1 MSAST
6 TPPVDRGSGTGRAR
20 SGTAPR
26 EAAPGIR
33 PGARYASLAVT
44 AALAAVAGLAF
55 NRVFGYGPV
64 IPVVAVAAVV
74 PTLLAAL
81 LSGPRKKGRP
91 WPLWLSLVL
100 TVAAWA
106 GTSALTV
113 LRPALSAG
121 TLPQTLR
128 DGVLSGWKEILTT
141 LLPAPAEPRLLI
153 LVGVLVW
160 LAAFA
165 AAEVALRTSQRA
177 LPCVPA
183 LAVWAV
189 ALLLGVDGPGTNVP
203 LAAVTVVLIAVLAPV
218 RSGEPDAGPAWRP
231 IALGV
236 PCATVLGVLAYL
248 VAPVVPVAA
257 DPYDPR
263 EQVEAPPPQQ
273 RDGVSPLDR
282 VGGWLLR
289 PDQVLFTVDSG
300 RPEIERLAVLDAFDG
315 VTWSST
321 ARFVPTGSR
330 VPEGPERERS
340 HTTTQRITVRDLP
353 GVWVPAPDRPRRVE
367 GMPVVADPAAGTL
380 AAAEPLTPGRS
391 YTVTSVVP
399 EWRAE
404 DLEGARVARDAEARA
419 ALKLPWGPGATKE
432 PVQLDEFARFAAAA
446 TRGATTGVQKAAMLA
461 EYLKRYA
468 KYDVTAAPGHGYR
481 QIDYFLAEGRRGT
494 PEHFAAAYALLARSV
509 GLPCRLVVGFSGG
522 KRAGGAVQVRAGDV
536 MVWPEV
542 KFEELGWVRFNPLP
556 DDARRSKDNDAVAA
570 GESAQRLEQA
580 QKNAASPQQGPGAGE
595 KPGKRAA
602 RTAARD
608 EPTPWWVFASIAG
621 AALVLGY
628 VLAVLLAPALRTRR
642 RRAGPP
648 AERIAGAW
656 RQALDH
662 LADAGLGASRTL
674 TAQEVARFGASSV
687 GADAQGELGPLA
699 ELVDRTRFAPSP
711 PDAAA
716 ADRAWRHTDA
726 VGRLVTAKA
735 GRLRRLRRRLHPR
748 SLTGR

>member
-1 MSAST
+1 MS
-6 TPPVDRGSGTGRAR
+6 
-20 SGTAPR
+20 
-26 EAAPGIR
+26 GIR
-33 PGARYASLAVT
+33 PVARYASLAVT

-55 NRVFGYGPV
+55 HRVFGYGPV
-64 IPVVAVAAVV
+64 VPVAAVAAVV

-106 GTSALTV
+106 GTSAVTV

-141 LLPAPAEPRLLI
+141 LLPAPAEPRLLV

-177 LPCVPA
+177 LPCVPV

-203 LAAVTVVLIAVLAPV
+203 LAAATVVLIAVLALV
-218 RSGEPDAGPAWRP
+218 RSGEPDGGPAWRP

-236 PCATVLGVLAYL
+236 PCAAVLGVLAYL
-248 VAPVVPVAA
+248 VAPVVPVGA

-263 EQVEAPPPQQ
+263 EQVAAPPPQQ

-315 VTWSST
+315 VAWSST
-321 ARFVPTGSR
+321 ARFVPTGGR
-330 VPEGPERERS
+330 VPEGPERERT

-353 GVWVPAPDRPRRVE
+353 GVWVPAPDRPRRVA
-367 GMPVVADPAAGTL
+367 GMAVVADPAAGTL

-419 ALKLPWGPGATKE
+419 ALKLPGGPGATRE
-432 PVQLDEFARFAAAA
+432 PVQLDEFERFAAAA
-446 TRGATTGVQKAAMLA
+446 TRGASTGVQKAAMLA

-494 PEHFAAAYALLARSV
+494 PEHFAAAYALLARSA

-556 DDARRSKDNDAVAA
+556 DDARRSNDSDAVAA

-580 QKNAASPQQGPGAGE
+580 QKNAASRQQGPGAGE
-595 KPGKRAA
+595 RPGKRAA
-602 RTAARD
+602 RTAAPD

-662 LADAGLGASRTL
+662 LADVGLGASRTL
-674 TAQEVARFGASSV
+674 TAQEVARFGASRV

-716 ADRAWRHTDA
+716 ADRAWRHADA

>member
-1 MSAST
+1 MAAAGGGPMS
-6 TPPVDRGSGTGRAR
+6 
-20 SGTAPR
+20 
-26 EAAPGIR
+26 GIR
-33 PGARYASLAVT
+33 PAARYASLAVT

-55 NRVFGYGPV
+55 HRVFGYGPV
-64 IPVVAVAAVV
+64 VPVAAVAAVV
-74 PTLLAAL
+74 PTLLSAL

-91 WPLWLSLVL
+91 WPLWPSLVL

-128 DGVLSGWKEILTT
+128 DGVLNGWKEILTT
-141 LLPAPAEPRLLI
+141 LLPAPAEPRLL
-153 LVGVLVW
+153 LVVGVLVW
-160 LAAFA
+160 AAAFA
-165 AAEVALRTSQRA
+165 AAETALRTSRRA

-203 LAAVTVVLIAVLAPV
+203 LAAGTVVLVAVLALV

-236 PCATVLGVLAYL
+236 PSAAVLGLVAYL

-263 EQVEAPPPQQ
+263 EQVAAPPPLQ

-289 PDQVLFTVDSG
+289 PDQVLFTVDAD
-300 RPEIERLAVLDAFDG
+300 RPEIQRLAVLDAFDG

-330 VPEGPERERS
+330 VPERPEEPGAPERS
-340 HTTTQRITVRDLP
+340 HTTTQRVTIGDLP

-367 GMPVVADPAAGTL
+367 GLPVVADPAAGTL
-380 AAAEPLTPGRS
+380 AAAEPPAPGSS

-419 ALKLPWGPGATKE
+419 ALKLPWGPGAAKE
-432 PVQLDEFARFAAAA
+432 PVQLDEFERFAAAA
-446 TRGATTGVQKAAMLA
+446 TRGASTGVQKAAMLA

-494 PEHFAAAYALLARSV
+494 PEHFAAAYALLARSA

-542 KFEELGWVRFNPLP
+542 KFEGLGWVRFNPLP
-556 DDARRSKDNDAVAA
+556 DNARRSKDSDAVAA
-570 GESAQRLEQA
+570 GESAQSLEQA
-580 QKNAASPQQGPGAGE
+580 QKNAASRQQGPGAGE
-595 KPGKRAA
+595 KPGKGAA
-602 RTAARD
+602 RTAAPD
-608 EPTPWWVFASIAG
+608 EPTPWWVLASIAG
-621 AALVLGY
+621 TALVLGY
-628 VLAVLLAPALRTRR
+628 VLAVLIAPALRTRR

-662 LADAGLGASRTL
+662 LADAGLGASGAL
-674 TAQEVARFGASSV
+674 TAQEVARFGGAGV
-687 GADAQGELGPLA
+687 GAAAQGELDPLA
-699 ELVDRTRFAPSP
+699 ELVDRTRFAPVP

>member
-1 MSAST
+1 MT
-6 TPPVDRGSGTGRAR
+6 TA
-20 SGTAPR
+20 
-26 EAAPGIR
+26 
-33 PGARYASLAVT
+33 ARYVSLAVT

-55 NRVFGYGPV
+55 HRVFGYGPV
-64 IPVVAVAAVV
+64 VPVAAVAAVV
-74 PTLLAAL
+74 PTLLAGL
-81 LSGPRKKGRP
+81 LSGPRRKGRP

-100 TVAAWA
+100 TLAAWA
-106 GTSALTV
+106 GTCALTV

-121 TLPQTLR
+121 TLPRTLR

-141 LLPAPAEPRLLI
+141 LLPAPAEPRLLV
-153 LVGVLVW
+153 LVHVLVW
-160 LAAFA
+160 LAAFG
-165 AAEVALRTSQRA
+165 AAEAALRTSQRA
-177 LPCVPA
+177 LPCVPV
-183 LAVWAV
+183 LAVWTV
-189 ALLLGVDGPGTNVP
+189 ALPLGVDGPGTNVP
-203 LAAVTVVLIAVLAPV
+203 LAAVTVVLIAVLVLV
-218 RSGEPDAGPAWRP
+218 RSGESDAGPAWRP
-231 IALGV
+231 LALGV
-236 PCATVLGVLAYL
+236 PCAAALGVLAYL
-248 VAPVVPVAA
+248 VAPVVPVGA

-263 EQVEAPPPQQ
+263 EQVQAPPPQQ

-289 PDQVLFTVDSG
+289 PDQVMFTVESD
-300 RPEIERLAVLDAFDG
+300 RAEIERLAVLDAFDG

-330 VPEGPERERS
+330 VPEGPERRRS

-380 AAAEPLTPGRS
+380 AAAEPLAPGRS

-399 EWRAE
+399 EWTAE
-404 DLEGARVARDAEARA
+404 DLEDARVARDAEARA
-419 ALKLPWGPGATKE
+419 ALELPWGPGATSE
-432 PVQLDEFARFAAAA
+432 PVQLDEFERFAAAA
-446 TRGATTGVQKAAMLA
+446 TRGATSGVQKAAMLA

-468 KYDVTAAPGHGYR
+468 RYDVTAAPGHGYR
-481 QIDYFLAEGRRGT
+481 HIDYFLAEGRRGT

-509 GLPCRLVVGFSGG
+509 GLPCRLVVGFAGG
-522 KRAGGAVQVRAGDV
+522 KRAGGTVQVRAGDV

-556 DDARRSKDNDAVAA
+556 DNARRSEDSDAVAA

-580 QKNAASPQQGPGAGE
+580 QKNAASPRQGPGPGE
-595 KPGKRAA
+595 EPGKRAA
-602 RTAARD
+602 VTAAPD
-608 EPTPWWVFASIAG
+608 EPTPWWVFASVAG
-621 AALVLGY
+621 AALVLAY
-628 VLAVLLAPALRTRR
+628 VLAALLAPALRGRR

-662 LADAGLGASRTL
+662 LADVGLDASRTL
-674 TAQEVARFGASSV
+674 TAQEVARFGASNV
-687 GADAQGELGPLA
+687 GADAHGELDALGDLA
-699 ELVDRTRFAPSP
+699 DRAGSASSP

-716 ADRAWRHTDA
+716 ADRAWRHADA

-735 GRLRRLRRRLHPR
+735 GRPRRLRRRLRPR